1 MRSTSAVNYLI
12 MAIYKTQDFNDF
24 ALKIKTSK
32 KVIGIIRDSNNQF
45 AFTLKDSG
53 KLSLE
58 EGTPMSPLFIPN
70 MLIFNKRK
78 MEYHSIKKY
87 SFMFIMKKNNFDVT
101 G

>member
-1 MRSTSAVNYLI
+1 
-12 MAIYKTQDFNDF
+12 
-24 ALKIKTSK
+24 
-32 KVIGIIRDSNNQF
+32 
-45 AFTLKDSG
+45 LKDSG

-78 MEYHSIKKY
+78 MEYYSIEKN
-87 SFMFIMKKNNFDVT
+87 SFMFIMKKNHFDVT